1 MRSTLALLL
10 LALSLGRGAE
20 KTAPTPASVKLRPS
34 AYMLPSLST
43 LTSLKLPSRDPL
55 DETAEVANTPA
66 TRKGRLRA
74 TVRRMFNVR
83 PSPCVSRWLYVV
95 TAVNPILSVG
105 ANSYN
110 ARLTIPGTLPL
121 KKAPEV
127 PARAYS
133 FLLYTQCDL
142 NLRRLRPRRHSGTVR
157 LHARATTSFLTCRA
171 RAPQLLCEADAAR
184 ALLDWRVPARAPA
197 RHT

>member
-10 LALSLGRGAE
+10 LALSLGHGAE

-133 FLLYTQCDL
+133 FLLCVVCDR
-142 NLRRLRPRRHSGTVR
+142 NLRRARPRGHSGITH
-157 LHARATTSFLTCRA
+157 LHARAVTIFFMPRA
-171 RAPQLLCEADAAR
+171 RAAATLR
-184 ALLDWRVPARAPA
+184 S
-197 RHT
+197 